1 MFPETIE
8 PPPAELPFEENDKYN
23 FCFVRDVVLELVLER
38 KADQGTYTLT
48 C

>member
-1 MFPETIE
+1 MSLETIE
-8 PPPAELPFEENDKYN
+8 PPPVELPFAENDKYI

-38 KADQGTYTLT
+38 KADQGTDALT